1 MFYLLDRDNDLS
13 FVYGVPYSKAALTI
27 SGFEEGGRPIVPG
40 DRKPAVGKTV
50 VTCPVVQGAN
60 NWEGLSFD
68 PDSGYAF
75 IPTTEWC
82 MSIGGTE
89 APTYVAG
96 QHYTGAKI
104 SAMKPDNMD
113 TTGALQAIDVA
124 TGEVVW
130 RVDQPLGVRSPTMV
144 TKGGVLFV
152 GDVGTREFRA
162 IEAATGKELWSFKT
176 NSGVVGV
183 PTTFEVDGVQYVAV
197 EAGAGGNAVSDVK
210 NAATALNVP
219 YTEIQGGVIWVFALP
234 QQPAAH

>member
-1 MFYLLDRDNDLS
+1 
-13 FVYGVPYSKAALTI
+13 
-27 SGFEEGGRPIVPG
+27 
-40 DRKPAVGKTV
+40 

-183 PTTFEVDGVQYVAV
+183 PTTFEVDSVQYVAV